1 MSPVTDTSRRLLC
14 PCQLALLHGPKSDR
28 FSESLNSGLCRR
40 WAALNV
46 RRRVTMT
53 RGMNVDDGTRRTNA
67 ACRQWVPVE
76 PLEST
81 APRFYVPHMR
91 PPRPR
96 ERGISV
102 NTDGGG

>member
-28 FSESLNSGLCRR
+28 FSESLKSGLCRR

-46 RRRVTMT
+46 RRRVTVT
-53 RGMNVDDGTRRTNA
+53 RGMEKDDETRRTNA
-67 ACRQWVPVE
+67 ACRPWVPME
-76 PLEST
+76 PLEPT
-81 APRFYVPHMR
+81 APRVYVPLMK
-91 PPRPR
+91 PPR
-96 ERGISV
+96 ERGNSV